1 MSARL
6 KIAFLSALMGGSAA
20 AVNPEVADPT
30 VFRDA
35 DGLYYLYGT
44 GSPSDNGFPF
54 YTSADLDSWR
64 GSESKALTPGDAF
77 GTKGFWAPQ
86 VFRHDGRYYMFYTA
100 DEQIAFA
107 VSDSPAGPFKGGSR
121 IESSFKQID
130 PYVFFDTDGTPYL
143 YFVRL
148 DGGNRIFV
156 GRLDDNLAAV
166 DQSTVTHCI
175 TADLP
180 WENTTGGYR
189 VTEGPT
195 VIKRDGVYHLFYS
208 ANDFRNPDYAVGHAT
223 ATSPYGPWTKS
234 PEPVITRRDIG
245 VNGTG
250 HGDMFVDGVGALRY
264 VFHTHNSDSK
274 VSPRLTWIVT
284 LDPVTFRPVPGS
296 ARSLTVE

>member
-1 MSARL
+1 MVFLEKRDGFIPKEDIEFERELRQREAEEEALRQKL
-6 KIAFLSALMGGSAA
+6 EEEKREAEEKQRAEYEKTLQERKIELVKLRQGVIEESD
-20 AVNPEVADPT
+20 VIKEVHEAPRKLT
-30 VFRDA
+30 VGEKISGAWYR
-35 DGLYYLYGT
+35 
-44 GSPSDNGFPF
+44 
-54 YTSADLDSWR
+54 
-64 GSESKALTPGDAF
+64 SKWL
-77 GTKGFWAPQ
+77 
-86 VFRHDGRYYMFYTA
+86 
-100 DEQIAFA
+100 I
-107 VSDSPAGPFKGGSR
+107 
-121 IESSFKQID
+121 
-130 PYVFFDTDGTPYL
+130 L
-143 YFVRL
+143 
-148 DGGNRIFV
+148 FV